1 MKAQADAVGPASPDG
16 AGKILKIHI
25 DGMDQAKFKCPRLTA
40 IGVHKHMLFGTGHGD
55 TTMTTRM
62 RARKMMRK
70 MMVMRRRRRRAA
82 EDEED
87 EGCDEGKEG

>member
-40 IGVHKHMLFGTGHGD
+40 IGVHKHMLF
-55 TTMTTRM
+55 
-62 RARKMMRK
+62 K
-70 MMVMRRRRRRAA
+70 
-82 EDEED
+82 
-87 EGCDEGKEG
+87 